1 LGLVCL
7 DLLFHLFFFAESF
20 TEALISWFEAGE
32 KKVVAEKP
40 DPSTE
45 HSLGADPCHECRWR
59 QAASKYQAS

>member
-7 DLLFHLFFFAESF
+7 DLLFHLFFFAEGF

-40 DPSTE
+40 DPV
-45 HSLGADPCHECRWR
+45 H
-59 QAASKYQAS
+59 

>member
-1 LGLVCL
+1 L
-7 DLLFHLFFFAESF
+7 

-40 DPSTE
+40 DPATE

-59 QAASKYQAS
+59 QASSKYTKTHPADPTHQWYTPKE